1 MKYYVLMKTSK
12 EEIFPDVISIKET
25 FEEALEALYQEMD
38 KNYKKY
44 YKYLEVT
51 EETKKEIQEDLEE
64 YHYFDFKGYRYNIMK
79 YWE

>member
-1 MKYYVLMKTSK
+1 MKYYVLIKTSK

-25 FEEALEALYQEMD
+25 FGEALEALYQEMD
-38 KNYKKY
+38 KNYNEY
-44 YKYLEVT
+44 YNLDIS
-51 EETKKEIQEDLEE
+51 EEDKEEIQEELEE